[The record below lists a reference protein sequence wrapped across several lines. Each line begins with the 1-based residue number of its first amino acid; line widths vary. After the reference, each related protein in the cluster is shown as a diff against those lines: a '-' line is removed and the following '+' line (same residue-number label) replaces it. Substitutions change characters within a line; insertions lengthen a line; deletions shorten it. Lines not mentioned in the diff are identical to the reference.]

1 MINFKRWLVSEAAI
15 GPQNIQYNDQ
25 GRPNFRVYV
34 LNDGV
39 NVGLETLQGGY
50 YKYQGDMFSNVFED
64 SSLLKG
70 YKIFNWHSDLP
81 EGSGYGPMFYEM
93 CMEIAT
99 NRGGCLASMTLV
111 NRLRMVSAGVD
122 FDYEQTKKEKGAA
135 GGDTSDRAESVYK
148 FFYERRGDVD
158 KVDPG
163 IVVSKDPEQ
172 AAKPWMYTLYR
183 KRPTMLPKL
192 IEMNSKGQPVLVL
205 GTAKSGVKPIT
216 NMNLTTA

>member
-1 MINFKRWLVSEAAI
+1 MTNFKQWLFSEAAI
-15 GPQNIQYNDQ
+15 GPQNIQYDEQ
-25 GRPNFRVYV
+25 GRPSFRVYV

-39 NVGLETLQGGY
+39 NVGLETLQGGR
-50 YKYQGDMFSNVFED
+50 YKYQGDMFSNVFEN
-64 SSLLKG
+64 SALLKG

-81 EGSGYGPMFYEM
+81 EGSGYGPMFYDI

-111 NRLRMVSAGVD
+111 NRLAMVSGGGD
-122 FDYEQTKKEKGAA
+122 FDYEQAKERKGSA

-148 FFYERRGDVD
+148 AYYERRGDVE
-158 KVDPG
+158 KVQPG

-172 AAKPWMYTLYR
+172 TSKPWMYTLYR
-183 KRPTMLPKL
+183 KRPTILPKL

-216 NMNLTTA
+216 NMSLTTA